1 MNLQEIF
8 NPTLLTLSL
17 HNLTKITI
25 SHIHVSITS
34 LYSTI
39 QLLPISVQ
47 TLTLDSISILFF
59 LFYRC

>member
-25 SHIHVSITS
+25 SHIHESIPS
-34 LYSTI
+34 LYTTI

-47 TLTLDSISILFF
+47 TLTLDGIAFLYSII
-59 LFYRC
+59 